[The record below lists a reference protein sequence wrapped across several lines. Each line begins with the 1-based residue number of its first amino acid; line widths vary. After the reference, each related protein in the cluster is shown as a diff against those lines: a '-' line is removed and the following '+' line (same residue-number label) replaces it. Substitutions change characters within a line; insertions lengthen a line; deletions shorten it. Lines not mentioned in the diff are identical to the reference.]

1 MSSNFFPNFVL
12 NIKKKIMYTA
22 RNHQSVAQAES
33 FGQIIELA
41 KSMALMGPVEVFFNR
56 KKVRSIG
63 KRTQ

>member
-1 MSSNFFPNFVL
+1 
-12 NIKKKIMYTA
+12 MYTA